1 MSAVS
6 TAPHDRA
13 TAVDG
18 GRATAG
24 VDPRTWRSGHVL
36 TEIRVLT
43 ARSLRAMVSD
53 PRSVVMALVMPVV
66 MLVLFSQVFGSVIG
80 SGSLPAGV
88 SYIDYLIP
96 AILVN
101 TAMQSA
107 LQAGVGLTDDMSNGV
122 VARLRSLPIRMT
134 SVLVARSLSDLVRG
148 LVQLLLMIALAALL
162 FGFSP
167 AGGLVGVTAALAL
180 AVVVGWSLGWVFLA
194 LATWLRNAELMQTMG
209 MLAMFPLM
217 FASSA
222 FVPVSSLPTWLRV
235 IADLNPMTYAVDAAR
250 NLALGTAV
258 GTGALL
264 AVGIGLLLAA
274 TGAASAAMGIRR
286 P

>member
-1 MSAVS
+1 MSVL
-6 TAPHDRA
+6 TTTPHDRVDA
-13 TAVDG
+13 PDDQPTAD
-18 GRATAG
+18 
-24 VDPRTWRSGHVL
+24 VDPRTWRAGHVV

-53 PRSVVMALVMPVV
+53 PRSVIMALVMPVV
-66 MLVLFSQVFGSVIG
+66 MLVLFSQVFGSAIG
-80 SGSLPAGV
+80 TGSFPAGV
-88 SYIDYLIP
+88 SYIDYLVP

-107 LQAGVGLTDDMSNGV
+107 LQAGAGLTDDMSNGV

-148 LVQLLLMIALAALL
+148 LVQLLLMIALAAQL

-167 AGGLVGVTAALAL
+167 TGGVAGVTAALAL
-180 AVVVGWSLGWVFLA
+180 ALVVGWSLGWVFLA
-194 LATWLRNAELMQTMG
+194 LATWLRDAELMQTMG
-209 MLAMFPLM
+209 MLVMFPLM

-235 IADLNPMTYAVDAAR
+235 VADLNPMTYAVDAAR
-250 NLALGTAV
+250 HLALGASV
-258 GTGALL
+258 GSGALL
-264 AVGIGLLLAA
+264 AVGISLLLAA
-274 TGAASAAMGIRR
+274 IGAAVAAAGIRR

>member
-1 MSAVS
+1 MSVLT
-6 TAPHDRA
+6 TAHHDRVDVPDDRP
-13 TAVDG
+13 TAD
-18 GRATAG
+18 
-24 VDPRTWRSGHVL
+24 VDPRTWRAGHVV

-53 PRSVVMALVMPVV
+53 PRSVIMALVMPVV
-66 MLVLFSQVFGSVIG
+66 MLVLFSQVFGSAIG
-80 SGSLPAGV
+80 TASFPAGV
-88 SYIDYLIP
+88 SYIDYLVP

-148 LVQLLLMIALAALL
+148 LVQLLLMITLAALL

-167 AGGLVGVTAALAL
+167 AGGMAGVTAALAL
-180 AVVVGWSLGWVFLA
+180 ALVVGWSLGWVFLA
-194 LATWLRNAELMQTMG
+194 LATWLRDAELMQTMG
-209 MLAMFPLM
+209 MLVMFPLM

-235 IADLNPMTYAVDAAR
+235 VADLNPMTYAVDAAR
-250 NLALGTAV
+250 HLALGAPV
-258 GTGALL
+258 GSGALL
-264 AVGIGLLLAA
+264 AVGISLLLAA
-274 TGAASAAMGIRR
+274 IGAAVAAAGIRR